1 MKTVFATIALFAVAN
16 AYTAP
21 FMATR
26 AVKKKKAAPAAP
38 KVSTIISCYRRDGFK
53 SRDSGWVEEGV
64 NPSVTSLK
72 WKSCGYP

>member
-26 AVKKKKAAPAAP
+26 AVKKAAPAAP
-38 KVSTIISCYRRDGFK
+38 KVSNVIWWCRRDGRK
-53 SRDSGWVEEGV
+53 LEG
-64 NPSVTSLK
+64 SSD
-72 WKSCGYP
+72 